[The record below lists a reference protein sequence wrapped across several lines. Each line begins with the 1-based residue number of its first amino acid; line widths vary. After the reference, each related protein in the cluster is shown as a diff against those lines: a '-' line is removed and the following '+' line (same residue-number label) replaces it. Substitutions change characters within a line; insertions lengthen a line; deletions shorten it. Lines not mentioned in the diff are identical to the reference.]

1 MHLPQP
7 TERARLIAS
16 QHVQPEPQPRP
27 QPEPEP
33 EPETQEAV
41 DAPVATLDL
50 QADRL
55 QQQAAEDPSTARVH
69 AAQRATLQGPQTV
82 VDVGREL
89 APRRLDRERANTVD
103 DEDRAGIVPSARAR
117 VTTAQAAP
125 APAPPPSLAPLQA
138 AR

>member
-1 MHLPQP
+1 M
-7 TERARLIAS
+7 
-16 QHVQPEPQPRP
+16 
-27 QPEPEP
+27 
-33 EPETQEAV
+33 
-41 DAPVATLDL
+41 
-50 QADRL
+50 
-55 QQQAAEDPSTARVH
+55 H

-138 AR
+138 ARMGRAQTPPRPLVAAAQAPSLLTAPPAQAAAANSLLARYRQKVDEQRGQPLRGGSVGGGTIQM